1 MPTSEEPAV
10 TAGGPRRSPG
20 VGLSKEKKSTPAPG
34 KKLVQARLPFKR
46 LNPVPKENLE
56 GVSDVKKV
64 KPSQHVSSQNN
75 LPKLDTSIDGFENDC
90 QVNPETIS
98 PPPKTVNGKGP
109 LDQFLKRRT
118 DLLDL
123 SAISID
129 LTEDSNSTHGCSN
142 EVNALEEASN
152 RTVQQVKIPLKPDL
166 SNQNDHSEVP
176 METDEPSLNTL
187 AFTNGDSKDQMSYSS
202 NVLSDGKGLTMSQ
215 ENEALIFQGKKAVV
229 VLEDIMITKPALKG
243 SREESVV
250 SKDNDEVIDSPVEVE
265 SASPTSSPSVDSSP
279 VPGRSPLTGNSPVAA
294 TTQEN
299 KNSTSPSSLTTPRR
313 KIPLKTSKP
322 SSEKKRTEQDE
333 KKKKLQAEKEERER
347 LKEEAKNAKER
358 AKEEAKRKKDEEKEL
373 KDKER
378 REKKDREEQE
388 KKEKKEKEEKEKA
401 EKLRLKEEKRKEKQD
416 ALEAKLEEKKKKEE
430 EKKAKE
436 EEKRIKAGKSEITR
450 FFQKPKTQSSPKTF
464 ASSCGKFAPFEIK
477 KNMAL
482 APLCRV
488 DFDQAASDKL
498 DELLQS
504 QILEVSYLKEL
515 KCRKPYISGRTVVH
529 HHIVSANSDVIVE
542 ENGETDDVQE
552 MPDDPLTSDL
562 LEDDPGTMDSVPER
576 KKFGRMK
583 LLQFSE
589 NHRPAY
595 WGTWN
600 KASTVIHPRK
610 PWLKDDILDYEVDS
624 DEEWEEEEPGESL
637 SHSEGDDDE
646 EAGDD
651 DEDDD
656 GFFVPHGYLSDDEG
670 AAEEERV
677 DPENQKVRQ
686 KLKAKEWDEL
696 VSEGKKFRVLKPVLI
711 GCIWESSEAS
721 REMKALQRFAACIL
735 ESVMAEEE
743 LAQEKSEKRILK
755 DQQILKNLLP
765 LLHGNFNGSKVII
778 HEFQEC
784 CRRGLLSEG
793 SEPGNPGSNNTSPI
807 SPNTSRPTTPTAG
820 DNALVPSK
828 ARLKRIISENSTY
841 EKRPDVRMC
850 WYVHAEVL
858 KRFDQQ
864 ALPVPCQWTYLTQ
877 VNPAVK
883 EDSLNSLTTLTTQ
896 TTPMSVKRKSS
907 GSMSITKFMK
917 RPKEVKQ
924 VGIVETD
931 GFQADTEDEDD
942 DDCIVVDVQ
951 QNKDGIA
958 AAAKTTVKS
967 VKTSPSSGSVVCVSN
982 STALEVLEPECEMEV
997 VPSEAPTANMSRVM
1011 EAGITGHGMVSNNR
1025 EVKTVPHGDGMLCIG
1040 GAMGTIPSNDTAIC
1054 NESGKTVS
1062 IGNAVRTVD
1071 TQLPCKSKTETD
1083 VGVCLENTIPKAS
1096 SAGGIVDIN
1105 SAMEPI
1111 PATSA
1116 LISIPNQA

>member
-10 TAGGPRRSPG
+10 TTVCPRRSPG
-20 VGLSKEKKSTPAPG
+20 VGLSKEKKSTPPG

-46 LNPVPKENLE
+46 LNPVPKEKVE

-64 KPSQHVSSQNN
+64 KPSQNASSQNR
-75 LPKLDTSIDGFENDC
+75 LPKLDTSMDSLENDC
-90 QVNPETIS
+90 QLNPEIVS
-98 PPPKTVNGKGP
+98 PPLKTVNGKGP

-118 DLLDL
+118 DLPDP
-123 SAISID
+123 SAITID
-129 LTEDSNSTHGCSN
+129 LTEDSNSAHGCSK
-142 EVNALEEASN
+142 ELNAQKDASN

-166 SNQNDHSEVP
+166 SNRNDQSEVP

-187 AFTNGDSKDQMSYSS
+187 AFTNGDSKDKPSNLS
-202 NVLSDGKGLTMSQ
+202 NVLSDGKSLTMSQ
-215 ENEALIFQGKKAVV
+215 ENRAVIFQGKKPVV
-229 VLEDIMITKPALKG
+229 VLEDIMMTKPALLG
-243 SREESVV
+243 TREGSVV
-250 SKDNDEVIDSPVEVE
+250 FKDSNEVVESHIEVE
-265 SASPTSSPSVDSSP
+265 SASPVSSPSVDSSP
-279 VPGRSPLTGNSPVAA
+279 VAGRSPVNGNSPLAES
-294 TTQEN
+294 TQEN

-322 SSEKKRTEQDE
+322 SSEKKLMDQEE
-333 KKKKLQAEKEERER
+333 KKKKMQAEREERER

-358 AKEEAKRKKDEEKEL
+358 AKEEAKRKKEEEKEL
-373 KDKER
+373 KDKEKK
-378 REKKDREEQE
+378 EKKDKEEQE

-416 ALEAKLEEKKKKEE
+416 ALEAKLEEKRKKEE
-430 EKKAKE
+430 EKRAKE

-450 FFQKPKTQSSPKTF
+450 FFQKPKTQNTPKTF

-504 QILEVSYLKEL
+504 QTLEVSYLKEL
-515 KCRKPYISGRTVVH
+515 KYRKPRTSGRTVVH
-529 HHIVSANSDVIVE
+529 HHIVPANSDVIV

-552 MPDDPLTSDL
+552 MPDDPLNSDL
-562 LEDDPGTMDSVPER
+562 LEDDTGTMGSVPER
-576 KKFGRMK
+576 KTFGRMK

-589 NHRPAY
+589 NYRPAY

-610 PWLKDDILDYEVDS
+610 PWLKDEVLDYEVDS

-651 DEDDD
+651 EEDDD

-670 AAEEERV
+670 AAEEERT

-696 VSEGKKFRVLKPVLI
+696 VSEGKKFRVLKPLVI

-735 ESVMAEEE
+735 ESVIAEEE
-743 LAQEKSEKRILK
+743 LAQEKCEKRKIK
-755 DQQILKNLLP
+755 DQQILEKLLP

-793 SEPGNPGSNNTSPI
+793 SEPGHPESSSTSPI
-807 SPNTSRPTTPTAG
+807 SPNTSRPSTPTAG
-820 DNALVPSK
+820 ENALIPSK

-841 EKRPDVRMC
+841 EKRPDFRMC

-877 VNPAVK
+877 VNPAAK
-883 EDSLNSLTTLTTQ
+883 EDSLNSLTTPSTQ
-896 TTPMSVKRKSS
+896 ATPVSVKRKSS

-924 VGIVETD
+924 VGMVETD

-942 DDCIVVDVQ
+942 EDCIVVDVQ
-951 QNKDGIA
+951 QNKDGIT
-958 AAAKTTVKS
+958 AAAKTTTLS
-967 VKTSPSSGSVVCVSN
+967 VKTSPSSASVPCLSN
-982 STALEVLEPECEMEV
+982 PTTLNVLEPECAMEV
-997 VPSEAPTANMSRVM
+997 VPSEAPATNMNRAM
-1011 EAGITGHGMVSNNR
+1011 ESGITGDGMVSNNH
-1025 EVKTVPHGDGMLCIG
+1025 EVKTVPHGNDMLCIDN
-1040 GAMGTIPSNDTAIC
+1040 AMDTIPSNDSTIC
-1054 NESGKTVS
+1054 DGSGKTAS
-1062 IGNAVRTVD
+1062 ATNAVHTVK
-1071 TQLPCKSKTETD
+1071 TPLHCESKTETD
-1083 VGVCLENTIPKAS
+1083 GVCLENTIPKTS
-1096 SAGGIVDIN
+1096 SAGGIVDIT
-1105 SAMEPI
+1105 SAMESI